1 MVCEFF
7 SRTIFSCVY
16 WHFSVCLVFLFFFCI
31 LLVFIDLSYLRRQ
44 MTSILGLSK
53 HHLLSVINHFTWCTA
68 SFYEWRLSATFTLC
82 HGDSSCCG
90 CASCSCLCYCD
101 TGRVTR
107 SAPASAP
114 APKKSLLTRRV
125 SHFAARF
132 EGFRIHLDPNLTHFP
147 SSVLFWQI
155 QRSAI

>member
-7 SRTIFSCVY
+7 SRTIFSWVF
-16 WHFSVCLVFLFFFCI
+16 WHFSVCLVFL
-31 LLVFIDLSYLRRQ
+31 LKRRQ

-53 HHLLSVINHFTWCTA
+53 HHLLSAINHFTWCTA
-68 SFYEWRLSATFTLC
+68 SFYEWRLSATCPPC
-82 HGDSSCCG
+82 HGDTSCCG
-90 CASCSCLCYCD
+90 CGCCSCLCHCD

-107 SAPASAP
+107 SAPASTPASTP
-114 APKKSLLTRRV
+114 APKKSLLARRV